1 MKVLAIETSC
11 DETAISIVDATGGLK
26 SPTFKILSSVTLSQA
41 KIHAHYGGVFPAI
54 AKREHSKSLVPIL
67 KEALTKAR
75 MLKKTSSPLS
85 LKTKNKKLQ
94 TLLER
99 EPELRENFFEFIP
112 TIKKPDV
119 DAIAVTYGPGLEPA
133 LWVGINFAKA
143 LSLVWNIP
151 VIPVNH
157 MEGHSVAALL
167 VQEFPPKA
175 DPPLAEKI
183 KSKKSEGS
191 REVTRSKDYTL
202 APIKF
207 PILALLISGGHTE
220 LVLMNNLLS
229 YEVIG
234 ETRDDAVG
242 EAFDKVAR
250 MLGLPY
256 PGGPYISAL
265 AEIADKRG
273 LNADKRR
280 YVLPRPMLHSGDFN
294 FSFSGLKTAVLYTI
308 KKIPNLTNDIK
319 ASIAKEFEEA
329 VTDVLTKKTFRAAEE
344 FGAKT
349 IIIGGGVAANKRIR
363 KRFEDSIKKL
373 TPRMSLC
380 ISDKEL
386 STDNAVM
393 IALAGYLRAMG
404 SKKRARSNIRYSN
417 PRRIKAVGNLRLS

>member
-1 MKVLAIETSC
+1 LI
-11 DETAISIVDATGGLK
+11 
-26 SPTFKILSSVTLSQA
+26 
-41 KIHAHYGGVFPAI
+41 
-54 AKREHSKSLVPIL
+54 PIL
-67 KEALTKAR
+67 KQALRESNFLHQQPTTNNIQQ
-75 MLKKTSSPLS
+75 KK
-85 LKTKNKKLQ
+85 KKLQ

-99 EPELRENFFEFIP
+99 EPELREHLFEFIP

-175 DPPLAEKI
+175 DPPLAEKV
-183 KSKKSEGS
+183 KSKKSEDS
-191 REVTRSKDYTL
+191 RGVTRLKDYTL

-344 FGAKT
+344 FGARRSSSAEEWRQT
-349 IIIGGGVAANKRIR
+349 SASGN
-363 KRFEDSIKKL
+363 DSK
-373 TPRMSLC
+373 
-380 ISDKEL
+380 
-386 STDNAVM
+386 NQ
-393 IALAGYLRAMG
+393 
-404 SKKRARSNIRYSN
+404 
-417 PRRIKAVGNLRLS
+417 

>member
-1 MKVLAIETSC
+1 MKILAIETSC
-11 DETAISIVDATGGLK
+11 DETAISIVDARGGLK
-26 SPTFKILSSVTLSQA
+26 RPTFKILSSVTLSQA

-54 AKREHSKSLVPIL
+54 AKREHGKNLIPIL
-67 KEALTKAR
+67 KQALRESNFLHQQPTTNNIQQ
-75 MLKKTSSPLS
+75 KK
-85 LKTKNKKLQ
+85 KKLQ

-99 EPELRENFFEFIP
+99 EPELRERFFEFIP

-175 DPPLAEKI
+175 DPPLAEKV
-183 KSKKSEGS
+183 KSKKSEDS
-191 REVTRSKDYTL
+191 RGVTRLKDYTL

>member
-1 MKVLAIETSC
+1 MKILAIETSC
-11 DETAISIVDATGGLK
+11 DETAISIVDAMGGLK
-26 SPTFKILSSVTLSQA
+26 RPTFKILSSVTLSQA

-54 AKREHSKSLVPIL
+54 AKREHGKNLIPIL
-67 KEALTKAR
+67 KQALRESNFLHQQPTTNNIQQ
-75 MLKKTSSPLS
+75 KK
-85 LKTKNKKLQ
+85 KKLQ

-99 EPELRENFFEFIP
+99 EPELREQFFEFIP
-112 TIKKPDV
+112 TIKKPDI

-167 VQEFPPKA
+167 VQK
-175 DPPLAEKI
+175 LQV
-183 KSKKSEGS
+183 KSKKSEDS
-191 REVTRSKDYTL
+191 RGVTRSKDYTL

-220 LVLMNNLLS
+220 LVLTNNLLS

-363 KRFEDSIKKL
+363 KRFEESIKKL
-373 TPRMSLC
+373 TPRMSLY
-380 ISDKEL
+380 ISNKEL

-393 IALAGYLRAMG
+393 IALAGYLRTLG
-404 SKKRARSNIRYSN
+404 SKKRTGSNIRYSN

>member
-1 MKVLAIETSC
+1 MRILAIETSC
-11 DETAISIVDATGGLK
+11 DETAISVVDATGGLK
-26 SPTFKILSSVTLSQA
+26 HPTFKIFSSVTLSQA

-54 AKREHSKSLVPIL
+54 AKREHSKSLIPIL

-75 MLKKTSSPLS
+75 MLKKTSSPFS

-99 EPELRENFFEFIP
+99 EPELREQFFEFIP
-112 TIKKPDV
+112 TIGKPSI

-151 VIPVNH
+151 IIPVNH
-157 MEGHSVAALL
+157 MEGHATAALL
-167 VQEFPPKA
+167 KK
-175 DPPLAEKI
+175 KI
-183 KSKKSEGS
+183 SKPVETFEIEGV
-191 REVTRSKDYTL
+191 R
-202 APIKF
+202 F

-220 LVLMNNLLS
+220 LVLTNNLLS
-229 YEVIG
+229 YKVIG

-256 PGGPYISAL
+256 PGGPEISKI
-265 AEIADKRG
+265 AEQAPTSKEPPFP
-273 LNADKRR
+273 
-280 YVLPRPMLHSGDFN
+280 LPRPMIHSKDFN

-308 KKIPNLTNDIK
+308 KKIPKLTDEIK
-319 ASIAKEFEEA
+319 SLIAKEFEEA
-329 VTDVLTKKTFRAAEE
+329 VTEVLVKKTLRAAEE

-363 KRFEDSIKKL
+363 RQFEKSIKKL
-373 TPRMSLC
+373 SSRTNLF
-380 ISDKEL
+380 ISNKEL

-393 IALAGYLRAMG
+393 IALAGYLRALG
-404 SKKRARSNIRYSN
+404 SKKRGRSTISYLNPSN
-417 PRRIKAVGNLRLS
+417 IKAVGNLRLV